1 MSSFFSSGSYTM
13 ASLWIK
19 LDLHNLV
26 TPVYTDI
33 VKATVGNLRK
43 KLNEIAS
50 SGRFNFESFP
60 FIARQECVKSKKKKK
75 ER

>member
-1 MSSFFSSGSYTM
+1 M

-33 VKATVGNLRK
+33 VKATVGNIRK

-60 FIARQECVKSKKKKK
+60 FIARQERVKSKKKKK
-75 ER
+75 ERKIEKKKK